1 MEISV
6 TKLLRICA
14 FLPSSAFI
22 LCLITALWIDWR
34 GATDTICRR
43 DGITRHPS
51 NYLPSISMLISSTQP
66 MLFIWRTFLGLHF
79 APRLMLGVHFAQR
92 HWQLL
97 SNYGQSKALAN
108 VLYLFYYLDVVGL
121 ITLTYVQS
129 NEYFPIHKFGFALF
143 LIASVLHMMASLAVN
158 STVSVN
164 IRHLKQIFYAHLA
177 SIALCM
183 YCYYHHNAYCQDF
196 VYTLFAMF
204 EYMIVFTNIAFH
216 YHSGNVFGSSIMMIT
231 SESPQYNL
239 LPQ

>member
-1 MEISV
+1 MA
-6 TKLLRICA
+6 LRIVINV
-14 FLPSSAFI
+14 F
-22 LCLITALWIDWR
+22 R
-34 GATDTICRR
+34 
-43 DGITRHPS
+43 
-51 NYLPSISMLISSTQP
+51 
-66 MLFIWRTFLGLHF
+66 
-79 APRLMLGVHFAQR
+79 VHFAQR

-97 SNYGQSKALAN
+97 SNYGQSKGIGFIFLRYAITLEVRKINPEQIALAN

-183 YCYYHHNAYCQDF
+183 YCYYHHNAYCQG
-196 VYTLFAMF
+196 T
-204 EYMIVFTNIAFH
+204 
-216 YHSGNVFGSSIMMIT
+216 
-231 SESPQYNL
+231 
-239 LPQ
+239 